1 MAGRQEPRPRGHDPP
16 PPGEP
21 YWGERMARFV
31 AWRKEM
37 GQARRGSPHVATAL
51 LVLALGVAA
60 SGCQP
65 QGPWGSAVPECTGTE
80 GAAREDAALS
90 LGQDP
95 RRYVE
100 EDGLPV
106 LHLYV
111 ADSLPD
117 DDDYQAARV
126 FYRGRCYVSR
136 ARYRG
141 ATSKDF
147 PKRSF
152 TLDFRDGQS
161 FDEPLLAAG
170 FSGRRKVVL
179 ISSFNDNSYLRAR
192 LGFTLWGLMSPD
204 HLQVKTFSAVV
215 YLNGRYHGLYTVA
228 DHVDRHSL
236 SAQGMDVQ
244 GELFKAVGPDANFSR
259 RDASGR
265 PKASLHLGYEK
276 KEGEPEEGAGAYASI
291 EQLTDFVAGTPAE
304 RFRAERGAW
313 MQVEDYEDWW
323 ILVRLAALSDS
334 VTKNA
339 YHFRAQG
346 QARRWRYIPW
356 DLDASFGQNWDTT
369 RQAPDV
375 SASFTVENLLLAR
388 MLEDPAIRHPLRERL
403 HTLLHT
409 TLHRDV
415 VQGLIATYAA
425 EVDRAARK
433 DETHWGEAYRHFPRW
448 NQRTDLLG
456 FEDEVKYLRDWVDAH
471 WALLDEE
478 FH

>member
-1 MAGRQEPRPRGHDPP
+1 
-16 PPGEP
+16 
-21 YWGERMARFV
+21 
-31 AWRKEM
+31 M
-37 GQARRGSPHVATAL
+37 GQARQGSPRLATAL
-51 LVLALGVAA
+51 LALGVAT
-60 SGCQP
+60 SGCPP
-65 QGPWGSAVPECTGTE
+65 QSPWGLPVPECTGTE
-80 GAAREDAALS
+80 GAAREDAALEQE
-90 LGQDP
+90 QDP
-95 RRYVE
+95 RGYVE

-126 FYRGRCYVSR
+126 FYRGRCYTAQ

-141 ATSKDF
+141 AMSRDF

-152 TLDFRDGQS
+152 TLDFRGGQT

-179 ISSFNDNSYLRAR
+179 ISPFNDNSYLRAR
-192 LGFTLWGLMSPD
+192 LGFTLWSLMSPD

-215 YLNGRYHGLYTVA
+215 YLNGHYHGLYTVA

-244 GELFKAVGPDANFSR
+244 GELFKAVGSDANFSR

-276 KEGEPEEGAGAYASI
+276 KEGEPEEGDGAYASI
-291 EQLTDFVAGTPAE
+291 EQFTAFVADTRAE

-323 ILVRLAALSDS
+323 ILAHLAALSDS

-356 DLDASFGQNWDTT
+356 DLDASFGQNWNTT

-375 SASFTVENLLLAR
+375 MASFTEENHLFAR
-388 MLEDPAIRHPLRERL
+388 MLEDPALRGPLRERL

-409 TLHRDV
+409 SLHRDV
-415 VQGLIATYAA
+415 VHGLIDTYAA

-433 DETHWGEAYRHFPRW
+433 DEAHWGEAYRHFPRW
-448 NQRTDLLG
+448 NQRTDILG
-456 FEDEVKYLRDWVDAH
+456 FEGEVKYIHDWVDAH
-471 WALLDEE
+471 WEFLEE
-478 FH
+478 ELR